1 MYPVIKFHSSHGSWA
16 LSVWEFA
23 HKINLEGGWEVSSS
37 PSVLSAQVCELPARA
52 ARSAGGGRGQR
63 TGRQDPS
70 QAVCERTAGPYREA
84 PHWHAMASPALCS
97 GGAVLVPTHGC
108 FPSCRPSVSL
118 GIAFRCCF
126 RVCLRKRITKFQ
138 KGLTSVVTESDRD
151 SVANG
156 QSCAVGKHV
165 ANFQIRTGLSFTGQT
180 PCTANGFTASLW
192 S

>member
-1 MYPVIKFHSSHGSWA
+1 MVVELDQCESLPTKLIWRVDGKWA
-16 LSVWEFA
+16 ARLLFFLPRFVSCLLEQPEVLVVGA
-23 HKINLEGGWEVSSS
+23 GRGHAGRIIHKLFVNAQRVRTLRLLTDMPW
-37 PSVLSAQVCELPARA
+37 PRQPSAQ
-52 ARSAGGGRGQR
+52 
-63 TGRQDPS
+63 
-70 QAVCERTAGPYREA
+70 
-84 PHWHAMASPALCS
+84 W
-97 GGAVLVPTHGC
+97 GAVWIPTHGC

-138 KGLTSVVTESDRD
+138 KGLKSVVTESDRD

-156 QSCAVGKHV
+156 QSCAVGKNV